1 MSDTKSEID
10 PNSGAH
16 RRVKPHADVCIA
28 IVLAR
33 SWSDLF
39 VCLSHYFSN
48 DAVCVR
54 LMIHEQTDRSLVHY
68 KALCDSTRN
77 IQDSVEYGI
86 VAVLVL

>member
-1 MSDTKSEID
+1 MFGTKSEID

-16 RRVKPHADVCIA
+16 RRVKPHADACIA

-33 SWSDLF
+33 SWSALS

-48 DAVCVR
+48 DAVFVR
-54 LMIHEQTDRSLVHY
+54 MMINEQRDRSLVHY

-77 IQDSVEYGI
+77 SRG
-86 VAVLVL
+86 